1 MTTGPSLAIDSIV
14 SAAIDSATTNTGG
27 TFAPGPFTEADLGT
41 DDWREGL
48 ERLIAALTDEA
59 RLNELGHDVAV
70 DELVTLTSTRLAL
83 NRWRREHPEVAGRP
97 VTAPIV
103 IVGQAR
109 TGTTILVD
117 LLAQDS
123 QMRVPLTWEVDEP
136 VPPPTTAIYDTDA
149 RIDAVDA
156 RLAGVDLLIPGFR
169 AMHPMGARLAQECV
183 RMTASSFRSV
193 IFPTVYRV
201 PSYGRWVLYEADM
214 APAYRWH
221 RRYLEH
227 LQSRH
232 PEPDAPPTRWLLK
245 SPAHIW
251 CLDALVAEYPDALLV
266 QTHRDPLR
274 VIASISSLQATLRSI
289 ASDEPTVPEI
299 AAEWAGYIVDGLDR
313 SVDAREQGVV
323 SPDRVVDVQF
333 DAFMADPFTTIR
345 HIYDALGLE
354 LTAATET
361 KMRAFLD
368 THGQTS
374 HGTHAY
380 SFADTELDPNE
391 WRERSHR
398 YQEYFDVTS
407 EPIR

>member
-1 MTTGPSLAIDSIV
+1 VTPGPSLSVDSLLDAAV
-14 SAAIDSATTNTGG
+14 DAAHADHGDVFESAS
-27 TFAPGPFTEADLGT
+27 FTEADLGP
-41 DDWREGL
+41 DDWRDGL
-48 ERLIAALTDEA
+48 ERLTGALKEEA
-59 RLNELGHDVAV
+59 RLNELGHDIAAGEIVA
-70 DELVTLTSTRLAL
+70 LLSTRLAVH
-83 NRWRREHPEVAGRP
+83 RWRAEHPKLAGQP

-117 LLAQDS
+117 LLAQDPT
-123 QMRVPLTWEVDEP
+123 MRVPRTWEVDRP
-136 VPPPTTAIYDTDA
+136 VPPPTTATYDTDP
-149 RIDAVDA
+149 RIDEIDA
-156 RLAGVDLLIPGFR
+156 RLAGTDLLIPGFR

-183 RMTASSFRSV
+183 RITAPTFRSV

-232 PEPDAPPTRWLLK
+232 PGPDAPPARWLLK

-251 CLDALVAEYPDALLV
+251 CLEALIAEYPDALLV

-274 VIASISSLQATLRSI
+274 IIASVSSLQATLRAM
-289 ASDEPTVPEI
+289 ASDEPTIPEI
-299 AAEWAGYIVDGLDR
+299 ADEWADYIQDGLDR

-323 SPDRVVDVQF
+323 PPDRVVDVQF
-333 DAFMADPFTTIR
+333 DALMADPFATIHR
-345 HIYDALGLE
+345 IYDALGLE
-354 LTAATET
+354 LATET
-361 KMRAFLD
+361 EAKMRAFLA
-368 THGQTS
+368 S
-374 HGTHAY
+374 HGRDEHGRHEYA
-380 SFADTELDPNE
+380 FADTGLDVD
-391 WRERSHR
+391 ERCARARR